1 MAISRLRSE
10 LKQLKEEPNYF
21 YSVSPNENNFL
32 IWDFIMIGPPETF
45 YEGGIFKG
53 SIKFPNDYPNK
64 APQLIFKTRMH
75 HPNIYDDGSVCI
87 SILHEGVDQYNYEDI
102 NERWNPS
109 HSVNSIL
116 MSVLSILGY
125 PNFESPANIN
135 ASTEWKNSEELY
147 KKKIYRIVQYSQI
160 ESI

>member
-1 MAISRLRSE
+1 MAIIRLRSE
-10 LKQLKEEPNYF
+10 LKQLRKEPNYF
-21 YSVSPNENNFL
+21 YSVTPDENNFL
-32 IWDFIMIGPPETF
+32 EWNFIMIGPPETF

-53 SIKFPNDYPNK
+53 VINFPNDYPNK
-64 APQLIFKTRMH
+64 APKLIFKTKMH
-75 HPNIYDDGSVCI
+75 HPNIYVDGTVCI

-125 PNFESPANIN
+125 PNFDSPANLD

-147 KKKIYRIVQYSQI
+147 KKKIYKIVQASQG